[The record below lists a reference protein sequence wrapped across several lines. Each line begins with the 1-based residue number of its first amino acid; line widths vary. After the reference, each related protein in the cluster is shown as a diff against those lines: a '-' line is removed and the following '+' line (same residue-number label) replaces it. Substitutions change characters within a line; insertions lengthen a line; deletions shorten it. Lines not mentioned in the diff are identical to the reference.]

1 MRLHISWISA
11 CLFLPGCASLKTGL
25 VTGAATTAVVGVASA
40 LMPAASAV
48 PVALL
53 GGTTAAI
60 VSATSVAT
68 GAGLKG
74 KNIMNDCAPDNFWS
88 LLGTL
93 IEMGGWALILIVI
106 VPMLFSWLLLV
117 PLDIYQKDLLQ
128 IVQL

>member
-1 MRLHISWISA
+1 MRSRIYWISA
-11 CLFLPGCASLKTGL
+11 CLFLTGCTSLKTGL
-25 VTGAATTAVVGVASA
+25 VTGAAATAVVGVASA

-74 KNIMNDCAPDNFWS
+74 KNIMNDCAPDNFWT
-88 LLGTL
+88 LLGNL
-93 IEMGGWALILIVI
+93 VEMGGWALILIVI
-106 VPMLFSWLLLV
+106 LPWVLGWLLPGPTKLN
-117 PLDIYQKDLLQ
+117 KK
-128 IVQL
+128 